1 MSDTFLLYFIKQK
14 KGSSGIKLY
23 YILISYTHTHTHIP
37 GVKKKKKKEP
47 KKKNSYLQLKKESYV
62 EMKTL
67 VHYILLHNCNRM
79 CCIHCCKTCSV
90 YSSFVIV
97 IKTIDLK
104 LNADAVM

>member
-1 MSDTFLLYFIKQK
+1 MSDTFLLYFIKK
-14 KGSSGIKLY
+14 SSGIKLY
-23 YILISYTHTHTHIP
+23 YKLISYTHIP
-37 GVKKKKKKEP
+37 GVEI
-47 KKKNSYLQLKKESYV
+47 KKNITDHKKIKLKKESYV

-90 YSSFVIV
+90 HSSFVIV